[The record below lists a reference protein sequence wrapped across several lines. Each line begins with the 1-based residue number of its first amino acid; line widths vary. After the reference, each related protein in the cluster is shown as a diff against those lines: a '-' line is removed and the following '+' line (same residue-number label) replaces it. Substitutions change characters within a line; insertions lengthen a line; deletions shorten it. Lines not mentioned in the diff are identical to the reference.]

1 MDVAW
6 LVACHIAYAW
16 LPQQENTCDTSCT
29 GEGVGAHRSNMCSLK
44 WRLFLFRGEGH
55 PSDVIFSG
63 RIVAAILLPISKAG
77 HQR

>member
-29 GEGVGAHRSNMCSLK
+29 GEG
-44 WRLFLFRGEGH
+44 H
-55 PSDVIFSG
+55 PSDVISTG
-63 RIVAAILLPISKAG
+63 RIDATILPPSLPGRGTSADCV
-77 HQR
+77 Q